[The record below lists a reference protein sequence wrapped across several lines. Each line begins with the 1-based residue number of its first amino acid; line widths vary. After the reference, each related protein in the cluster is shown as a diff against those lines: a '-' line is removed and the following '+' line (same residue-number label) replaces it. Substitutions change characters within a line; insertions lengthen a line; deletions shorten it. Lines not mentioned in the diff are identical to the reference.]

1 MPFLCL
7 TVCAC
12 RFDFFGIYV
21 VMFLEVL
28 RTLLQ
33 AVCVFSVL
41 IVAFGLSFHMLLSK
55 EVGPDYRSHNGQ
67 CRDEVGP
74 DDR

>member
-1 MPFLCL
+1 
-7 TVCAC
+7 
-12 RFDFFGIYV
+12 
-21 VMFLEVL
+21 MFLEVL

-41 IVAFGLSFHMLLSK
+41 IVAFGLSFYMLLSK
-55 EVGPDYRSHNGQ
+55 EVGPDDHSHKGQ
-67 CRDEVGP
+67 CRDKVGP